1 MRNVGF
7 PIFRQ
12 TTRIRPGRVRIHD
25 EAWPFYPAIHFTSR
39 MTPSPILTAL
49 FTLGA
54 TATISSAAITPY
66 AEYHLGEA
74 GASANNLPVDTSGN
88 GRDFV
93 TSISG
98 GNATIGNASFHPQ
111 AAYST
116 AYIDTGGGGNEGWY
130 STGLFT
136 SLPTDNFAFGVFA
149 RAAAN
154 TSGTQG
160 DVFTLGGLNGAFK
173 ISLAPNGWAAS
184 AHNVAW
190 IAATDGIAGSFIAD
204 TWVHLALVR
213 SGGITTFYING
224 TAQGTTHSGA
234 PVHNTPHLSVNP
246 GGSTYFDGQ
255 IDEARV
261 VTFDAGAATA
271 DILTALVTP
280 AAPPAPEPVIVT
292 QPAPALVPAGSN
304 ATFSVGVTGATPLTY
319 QWYRFP
325 GPVEIDGATAATLTL
340 TNVTAV
346 DATSFQVVVTNT
358 HGTVTSNPATLTLLV
373 SPAPATVPSAT
384 QQAQID
390 RKYGMFCHFGVNT
403 FVNQEW
409 TDGSIP
415 ATAFAPTAVDADQW
429 VQTAKAAGMRYLLLT
444 TKHHDGFCLWDS
456 QWTTYDVASS
466 SVPQLDVVK
475 VVSEACA
482 RHGMRFAIYYSL
494 WDRHEPSYSDPVAYL
509 TYMKRQLTELLTNY
523 GPVSELW
530 FDGGWDRAA
539 GSWGIPEIYHLVKTL
554 QPECQ
559 MSVNWT
565 IGTDAGTLHP
575 ADQQPGDPFRYFPA
589 DFRTGDPD
597 LPKFVDPKT
606 FTHDGLTYYLPYE
619 ATVTIAANSHWFF
632 NTGDTQTKSLATLER
647 AFNVA
652 TAQNNL
658 LVFNAA
664 PNRDGV
670 LLPSN
675 VSALTQLAHRLGLE
689 PDRPHPVN
697 LALTATATASS
708 TWAAAGYEAPN
719 ACDENPDSRWSAAA
733 GDLSP
738 TLEIDFGTPTRFD
751 RVIVNEYGE
760 GNAYRCTSFVLESG
774 EGETWTTLHTGTT
787 LGESIRIDLTTAV
800 TSRKLRLRILSSTS
814 PVSIWNVKV
823 QDSARPNPAQS
834 SYQLWQHQNFSLEEI
849 EAGLAGKDQAPA
861 ADGVANA
868 LKFAL
873 GIEAVRL
880 PYTGASLTPLAVGP
894 DDTHIF
900 TFQRA
905 RRDAIYSV
913 EASQDLVDWSTI
925 ATNPGTVGSLA
936 EVPFPDPLSGRS
948 FVRLRVLADQ

>member
-1 MRNVGF
+1 MV
-7 PIFRQ
+7 
-12 TTRIRPGRVRIHD
+12 
-25 EAWPFYPAIHFTSR
+25 AI
-39 MTPSPILTAL
+39 SP
-49 FTLGA
+49 
-54 TATISSAAITPY
+54 AAIIPY
-66 AEYHLGEA
+66 AEYHLGET
-74 GASANNLPVDTSGN
+74 GASATNLPVDSSGN

-98 GNATIGNASFHPQ
+98 GNATIGNAVYHPQ

-116 AYIDTGGGGNEGWY
+116 AYIDTSGTGNEGWY

-154 TSGTQG
+154 NSATQG
-160 DVFTLGGLNGAFK
+160 DVFALGGGNGAFK
-173 ISLAPNGWAAS
+173 LSLASSGWAAS
-184 AHNVAW
+184 SHNTAW
-190 IAATDGIAGSFIAD
+190 IAATNGIAGSFTAN
-204 TWVHLALVR
+204 TWVHLALIR

-224 TAQGTTHSGA
+224 VAQGTTYSGA
-234 PVHNTPHLSVNP
+234 PVHNTPHISVNP

-271 DILTALVTP
+271 DILTTLMTP
-280 AAPPAPEPVIVT
+280 STPPAPEPVIVT

-304 ATFSVGVTGATPLTY
+304 ATFSVGVTGVTPMTY

-325 GPVEIDGATAATLTL
+325 GPTEIDGATAAILTL
-340 TNVTAV
+340 TNVTAA

-358 HGTVTSNPATLTLLV
+358 HGTATSNPATLTL
-373 SPAPATVPSAT
+373 SAAPAPATVPSAT

-429 VQTAKAAGMRYLLLT
+429 VQTAKVAGMRYLLLT

-475 VVSEACA
+475 LVAEACA

-494 WDRHEPSYSDPVAYL
+494 WDRHEPSYSDPAAYL
-509 TYMKRQLTELLTNY
+509 TYMKRQLTELLTCY
-523 GPVSELW
+523 GPVAELW

-539 GSWGIPEIYHLVKTL
+539 GTWGIPEIYHLVKTL

-565 IGTDAGTLHP
+565 IGSDAAAIHP

-606 FTHDGLTYYLPYE
+606 FTNNGLTYYLPYE
-619 ATVTIAANSHWFF
+619 ATVTISAGSHWFF
-632 NTGDTQTKSLATLER
+632 NTGDTQTKQLATLEH

-675 VSALTQLAHRLGLE
+675 VATLTQLAHRLGLE

-697 LALTATATASS
+697 LALAATVTASN
-708 TWAAAGYEAPN
+708 TWAAAGYEAPK
-719 ACDENPDSRWSAAA
+719 ACDENPGTRWSAAA

-738 TLEIDFGTPTRFD
+738 ELEIDFGSPTRFD

-760 GNAYRCTSFVLESG
+760 SGVYRCTSFVLESG
-774 EGETWTTLHTGTT
+774 DGETWTTFHTGTT
-787 LGESIRIDLTTAV
+787 LGESIRIDLTTPF
-800 TSRKLRLRILSSTS
+800 TSRKLRLRVITSTS
-814 PVSIWNVKV
+814 PVSIWSLKV

-834 SYQLWQHQNFSLEEI
+834 SYQLWQNQNFSLAEI
-849 EAGLAGKDQAPA
+849 GAGLAGETQTPA
-861 ADGVANA
+861 GDGVANS

-873 GIEAVRL
+873 GIENVRS
-880 PYTGASLTPLAVGP
+880 PYTGNSLTPLAEAP
-894 DDTHIF
+894 DDTLLF

-905 RRDAIYSV
+905 SRDATYAV
-913 EASQDLVDWSTI
+913 EASENLVDWSTI
-925 ATNPGTVGSLA
+925 ANNPGTVGTVA
-936 EVPFPDPLSGRS
+936 EVPFPNPGSGKS
-948 FVRLRVLADQ
+948 FLRLRVLPFE